1 MSQLGPFQQ
10 KKKLLTPSTVL
21 IFKINYKI
29 KYWYL
34 YQNLVVK
41 VIN

>member
-10 KKKLLTPSTVL
+10 KIINTVNVL
-21 IFKINYKI
+21 IFKMTYKI

-34 YQNLVVK
+34 Y
-41 VIN
+41 